1 MDSPKPNDVQDGFT
15 VFHTLWTA
23 AITVGGAIVAFFTKR
38 LVDQVDAKADQ
49 CDVDDLKQAMRDF
62 LGREERER
70 TRQDTQ
76 HAQNT
81 ARLDTIILELGN
93 RK

>member
-1 MDSPKPNDVQDGFT
+1 MDLPKPNDAQDGFT

-23 AITVGGAIVAFFTKR
+23 AITVAGAIVAFFTKR
-38 LVDQVDAKADQ
+38 LVDQVDSKADQ
-49 CDVDDLKQAMRDF
+49 SDVDDLKQNMRDF
-62 LGREERER
+62 LSREERER
-70 TRQDTQ
+70 IRQDSQ

-81 ARLDTIILELGN
+81 LRLDTIILELAN